1 MTLDKESLPANEFE
15 EVRRIALEVANRR
28 KEREKSE
35 SSGGEDGEDGHFGG
49 AGRVLGYGAG
59 VVAALV
65 GLWYVAFPSFMR
77 WKKRFAGEGLKEG
90 EIPTTFWGAIQ

>member
-35 SSGGEDGEDGHFGG
+35 SSGGQ
-49 AGRVLGYGAG
+49 GRDSQA
-59 VVAALV
+59 
-65 GLWYVAFPSFMR
+65 
-77 WKKRFAGEGLKEG
+77 KKLIEKLIEMEF
-90 EIPTTFWGAIQ
+90 

>member
-28 KEREKSE
+28 KERERAE
-35 SSGGEDGEDGHFGG
+35 SGGQGEDGESHLG

-90 EIPTTFWGAIQ
+90 EIPTTFWGANQ